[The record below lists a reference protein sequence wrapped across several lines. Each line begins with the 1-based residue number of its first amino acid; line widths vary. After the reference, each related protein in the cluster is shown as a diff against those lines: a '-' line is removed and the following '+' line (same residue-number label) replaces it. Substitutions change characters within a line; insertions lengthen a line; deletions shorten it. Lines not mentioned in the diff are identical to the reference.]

1 MQACAVRPAGSEDT
15 PDARRIPHPFP
26 FDPTHGHDGAALRDV
41 GPPDTEPPGFD
52 DFWRGLHD
60 RTAAEP
66 LRLELGGDF
75 RAIPGFRLRQVSY
88 NIGRGFRASAWLA
101 TPEDERTI
109 RAGIIAS
116 HGYGG
121 RTDVEPCFFRPGFA
135 VILPVAP
142 GFHISADPRLPLNDA
157 GRHVLHGIESPET
170 YVFGLCATAV
180 WRAPEAAE
188 EVLGRRLERWHY
200 FGWSFGGGLGALALP
215 WTPRVQSAELGQ
227 PSFGHHPIRLQQ
239 PSAGSSNAVR
249 QRYLDDP
256 SIARTL
262 AFFDAATAARRLR
275 IPVVFACALFDP
287 AVTPPGQ
294 FAVANAHPGP
304 KRISVFLTGH
314 HDWPGENLE
323 AEMRLHHDNIAG
335 LIGEEFVGR

>member
-1 MQACAVRPAGSEDT
+1 MTAT
-15 PDARRIPHPFP
+15 ILHPFP
-26 FDPTHGHDGAALRDV
+26 FDPTQGYGQAELFQV
-41 GPPDTEPPGFD
+41 GPPDTEPPD
-52 DFWRGLHD
+52 LDRFWRRLHD
-60 RTAAEP
+60 AACGLP
-66 LRLELGGDF
+66 LALRVNEQPCP
-75 RAIPGFRLRQVSY
+75 RAGFRLFLLSYAVSSSL
-88 NIGRGFRASAWLA
+88 RAGAWLTLPDDA
-101 TPEDERTI
+101 STVRS
-109 RAGIIAS
+109 GIIAS

-121 RTDVEPCFFRPGFA
+121 REDVEPWFFRPGFA

-157 GRHVLHGIESPET
+157 GRHVLHGIESPQT
-170 YVFGLCATAV
+170 YILGSCAAAV

-188 EVLGRRLERWHY
+188 AVLGRRLDRWHY

-215 WTPRVQSAELGQ
+215 WMPRVQSAELGQ

-239 PSAGSSNAVR
+239 PSTGSSNAVR

-262 AFFDAATAARRLR
+262 AFFDAATTARRLR

-314 HDWPGENLE
+314 YEWSREDVES
-323 AEMRLHHDNIAG
+323 EMQVHHANIAE
-335 LIGEEFVGR
+335 LIGSEFVIP